1 MSKEYFIC
9 DLLQAIYYPNDKQ
22 KAQVALFIARNW
34 KIISTALAVFIP
46 ATAALTGKLQ
56 PVADAIATANPL

>member
-1 MSKEYFIC
+1 MAKIKKTAEEGSIGFK
-9 DLLQAIYYPNDKQ
+9 QA
-22 KAQVALFIARNW
+22 AQVALFIVRNW

-56 PVADAIATANPL
+56 PVADAIAIANPL